1 MTTEGSYILS
11 SNSPGDNNRFFS
23 TLDENDFSAK
33 GEVTYTVNP
42 EANNPIKVNVG
53 VNYRQTDR
61 TFNFTEIDYVTGGG
75 LAADPNNP
83 DAVLNSQ
90 NLSAGAFSL
99 ITIWNNSNLNPMYYI
114 GHRKIEQAMHN
125 WFTP

>member
-1 MTTEGSYILS
+1 VLTTG
-11 SNSPGDNNRFFS
+11 
-23 TLDENDFSAK
+23 K
-33 GEVTYTVNP
+33 QTVL
-42 EANNPIKVNVG
+42 
-53 VNYRQTDR
+53 
-61 TFNFTEIDYVTGGG
+61 NFTEIDYVTGGG

-114 GHRKIEQAMHN
+114 GHRKIGAGYAQLVYPVNENLTVQVGLRDEK
-125 WFTP
+125 